1 MYEFKHEV
9 LVINEM
15 IKGKRQKVK
24 SGVLFTFYLL
34 SVIFIILVVEVFAFT
49 EGGASPL
56 MAPW

>member
-24 SGVLFTFYLL
+24 SGVLFTFCLL
-34 SVIFIILVVEVFAFT
+34 SVILLF
-49 EGGASPL
+49 
-56 MAPW
+56 

>member
-24 SGVLFTFYLL
+24 SGVLFTFY
-34 SVIFIILVVEVFAFT
+34 F
-49 EGGASPL
+49 
-56 MAPW
+56 

>member
-24 SGVLFTFYLL
+24 DFFNNQ
-34 SVIFIILVVEVFAFT
+34 
-49 EGGASPL
+49 
-56 MAPW
+56 